1 MRGCGPRSLRR
12 FGLSGAEP
20 DEYLGALHTPADR
33 DVAVDAGALVFGVVA
48 YGLLPV
54 APIPNVDFPT
64 ITVTASYPGASPQTM
79 ASAIATPLEQ
89 QFTQIQAL
97 DQMTSLSGIGTTTIT
112 LQFDLSRN
120 IDGAAGDVVAAIN
133 AATGLLPKDLPSPPT
148 YRKVNPADFPIMIY
162 AVHSDAVPEYRLD
175 DYANLVLAQRL
186 STVPGVGQ
194 VSIFGQ
200 KLYAARVQV
209 NPPALAARGI
219 GLEDVRTALVNA
231 TVNVPKGSIE
241 GDQQTTALETNDQ
254 LYDAKSN
261 ENVIIAEDR
270 KLPRNHV
277 AL

>member
-1 MRGCGPRSLRR
+1 
-12 FGLSGAEP
+12 
-20 DEYLGALHTPADR
+20 
-33 DVAVDAGALVFGVVA
+33 
-48 YGLLPV
+48 
-54 APIPNVDFPT
+54 
-64 ITVTASYPGASPQTM
+64 
-79 ASAIATPLEQ
+79 
-89 QFTQIQAL
+89 
-97 DQMTSLSGIGTTTIT
+97 
-112 LQFDLSRN
+112 
-120 IDGAAGDVVAAIN
+120 
-133 AATGLLPKDLPSPPT
+133 
-148 YRKVNPADFPIMIY
+148 MIY